1 MATAKYSAKVIYLT
15 NQILLG
21 KLTYQEVVTARP
33 DLKEEMDN
41 YIVDKGLNIDKTV

>member
-1 MATAKYSAKVIYLT
+1 MATKKYRAVIIYLT

-33 DLKEEMDN
+33 DLKEEMDE
-41 YIVDKGLNIDKTV
+41 YIEYKGLDIDKTV